1 MGEKHM
7 NVRQMRRLS
16 FVVMLVLLVGVL
28 GAGIANAQGGTSTN
42 ITITETEF
50 SLDPAQ
56 VTVPLNTPVQFT
68 VKNTGKVVHNL
79 KFELPSASIEQTL
92 FAQNLQPG
100 ETGTGTFTFT
110 QAGSWEMYCPVD
122 GHESAGMKG
131 TVMVVAAQGSTGQ
144 GGAATA
150 AAPSTLP
157 TTGGS
162 ASLVTWIFAALG
174 LAAFGLGL
182 RFARRASRP

>member
-1 MGEKHM
+1 M

-50 SLDPAQ
+50 NLDPAQ
-56 VTVPLNTPVQFT
+56 VNVPLNTPLQFT
-68 VKNTGKVVHNL
+68 VKNAGAVVHNL
-79 KFELPSASIEQTL
+79 TFELPSANIEQTL
-92 FAQNLQPG
+92 FAQNLMPG
-100 ETGTGTFTFT
+100 ETRTGTFTFT
-110 QAGSWEMYCPVD
+110 QAGSWEMYCPV
-122 GHESAGMKG
+122 GNHEGAGMKG
-131 TVMVVAAQGSTGQ
+131 TVMVVAAQGSSGP
-144 GGAATA
+144 GGTATA

-162 ASLVTWIFAALG
+162 ASTVTWVLATLGLVALG
-174 LAAFGLGL
+174 FGLRL
-182 RFARRASRP
+182 ARRASRP